1 MLQRLGQ
8 RAGHHEPECA
18 QIFRDGAELYHGDIT
33 QLWDQCY
40 ESNRQLLSGLR
51 EDSNAAE
58 LHALTQKDAALGRM
72 SSPALANSVVLD
84 NVSTS

>member
-1 MLQRLGQ
+1 MLHRLAL
-8 RAGHHEPECA
+8 RAGHHDPDCV
-18 QIFRDGAELYHGDIT
+18 QIFRDGAELYDGDIL
-33 QLWDQCY
+33 QLRDQCY

-72 SSPALANSVVLD
+72 SSPVLADSVDLD
-84 NVSTS
+84 KVHIS